1 MTTHSGGGTPM
12 TDIRKFRKGDL
23 YDPLT
28 RAGRLYVSSDTEL
41 VEAAFCAALERELA
55 AARSALA
62 EEERKLE
69 LANQVN
75 GQLSNTLSVKHHL
88 LEAAEARAGEAEKE
102 RELELMK
109 EALKLKGD

>member
-1 MTTHSGGGTPM
+1 MTNHSEGGTLSKHA
-12 TDIRKFRKGDL
+12 DILNALDQMQQSPFYAVRRSVL
-23 YDPLT
+23 A
-28 RAGRLYVSSDTEL
+28 RAEQIIV
-41 VEAAFCAALERELA
+41 ALERELA

-75 GQLSNTLSVKHHL
+75 GQLSNALSVKHHL

-109 EALKLKGD
+109 EALKLKAD